1 MSWQR
6 MTDVNGEA
14 AAASRTDQTS
24 ATQTVLAGGIG
35 NVLEWYDFGLFGY
48 FAAVIAAEFFPGE
61 DKLAA
66 LLDTFG
72 VFATG
77 FLMRPLGGLLFGLV
91 GDRLGRKR
99 ALELSVLLM
108 AASTTLLGLLP
119 GYATI
124 GLAAP
129 VLLTILRMVQGLS
142 VGGEYIGSIAFLA
155 EHAPPNRRGFY
166 GSWSGFTVVLGTLLG
181 SAVAALL
188 ARVLAAEQ
196 LHAWGWR
203 VAFISGLIIGVVG
216 FWLRLGVT
224 ESPDFEQIRRSGQ
237 LAAHPIADALRRD
250 RRAIVTT
257 IGLTGL
263 SSVGFYLPFVWLPT
277 WLSDIIS
284 HPLPKQQAFAS
295 STIALLALLV
305 LIPPLALV
313 SDRVGRRPMYLAAS
327 AGFIL
332 LPYPLMAMMSGGTF
346 AAAIIGGLAFALVS
360 SLFGCCMGATM
371 VELFPTQT
379 RYTGVAIGYNVGQA
393 VLSGTA
399 PLVAMALVKLT
410 HNAEAPA
417 FYLMLCGL
425 VGAFFSLSIP
435 TLHGKPLPTIA
446 ATASDAGPL
455 PRDPLA

>member
-1 MSWQR
+1 MFRPR
-6 MTDVNGEA
+6 MTEENIQATLASRAD
-14 AAASRTDQTS
+14 AASRTR
-24 ATQTVLAGGIG
+24 TVVAGAIG

-61 DKLAA
+61 NKLAG

-108 AASTTLLGLLP
+108 AVSTTLLGLLP

-129 VLLTILRMVQGLS
+129 VLLTILRMIQGLS

-181 SAVAALL
+181 SAVAAIL
-188 ARVLAAEQ
+188 ARALTASQ

-224 ESPDFEQIRRSGQ
+224 ESPDFEQLRHTGQ

-250 RRAIVTT
+250 RKAIVTT

-284 HPLPKQQAFAS
+284 HPLPQQQALAS

-305 LIPPLALV
+305 LIPLLSVV

-327 AGFIL
+327 AGYVL

-346 AAAIIGGLAFALVS
+346 AAAIIGGLAFAFVS

-399 PLVAMALVKLT
+399 PLVAMALVKVT
-410 HNAEAPA
+410 NSVEAPA
-417 FYLMLCGL
+417 FYLIACGL
-425 VGAFFSLSIP
+425 VGAFFSVSIP
-435 TLHGKPLPTIA
+435 ALHGKPLRSA
-446 ATASDAGPL
+446 ASASDAGPF
-455 PRDPLA
+455 RDDPIA